1 MMEKRRDQLKNKQK
15 SFVLRSLR
23 GREGQILGFIILS
36 TNRKSDKE
44 NLLELIDPRV
54 VSTKSVSQIDS
65 FERTLVEE
73 FSFISERDCLI
84 FS

>member
-44 NLLELIDPRV
+44 NSLELIDPRV